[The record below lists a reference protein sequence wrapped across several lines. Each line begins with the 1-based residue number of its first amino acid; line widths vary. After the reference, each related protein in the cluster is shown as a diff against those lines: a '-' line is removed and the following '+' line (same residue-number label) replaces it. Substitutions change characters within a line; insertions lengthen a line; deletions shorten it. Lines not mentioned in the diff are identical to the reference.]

1 MRVLRHVTLLLLVTV
16 CTAACATAPEA
27 SSPLNPPATPPPSS
41 GAEEGSTG
49 SGEVLCPPPEPGVTP
64 EPGCEPPTEPEGELV
79 TPRPGMADTHPV
91 NWTRAEPVGDGSVL
105 RISYTAGVEPCSVL
119 DRVEVAETADTVI
132 VTVVEGSDP
141 AFPDTACI
149 ALGVLKAV
157 EVPLAAP
164 LGDRTVVD
172 GAGP

>member
-1 MRVLRHVTLLLLVTV
+1 MRVLRHAALLLLVTV
-16 CTAACATAPEA
+16 CGAACAIAPEA
-27 SSPLNPPATPPPSS
+27 SPPQNLPATPGPS
-41 GAEEGSTG
+41 GDAVEGSTG
-49 SGEVLCPPPEPGVTP
+49 SGEILCPPPEPGVTP
-64 EPGCEPPTEPEGELV
+64 EPGCEPLAEPEGELV
-79 TPRPGMADTHPV
+79 TPRPGMADTHAV

-119 DRVEVAETADTVI
+119 DRVEVAETGDTVT

-141 AFPDTACI
+141 AFPDAACI

-164 LGDRTVVD
+164 LGTRTVVD
-172 GAGP
+172 GATP